1 MLVLLAAALAVPA
14 AASHAELAGLMPADD
29 AVKGFKAVNGTDQYC
44 ATANDLHLIYDG
56 GDGEYKTAGV
66 TEALQR
72 LYKSGKVVAT
82 VTVHKMGGDWK
93 KAKAFYAA
101 KQKGIAGK
109 TGYVTLSVK
118 NAGCYAP
125 APGNTLLGYSWTKHF
140 FVSYMIS
147 SQQDPAA
154 AQEFIKAVAGKMAK

>member
-1 MLVLLAAALAVPA
+1 
-14 AASHAELAGLMPADD
+14 MPADG
-29 AVKGFKAVNGTDQYC
+29 AVKGFKAVAGTDQYC
-44 ATANDLHLIYDG
+44 ATQNDLHLIYDG
-56 GDGEYKTAGV
+56 GDGEYKSAGV

-82 VTVHKMGGDWK
+82 VTIHKMGGDWK

-109 TGYVTLSVK
+109 PGFVAVPVK
-118 NAGCYAP
+118 SAGSYAP

-140 FVSYMIS
+140 FVSYTIS
-147 SQQDPAA
+147 SQQGTAA
-154 AQEFIKAVAGKMAK
+154 GQEFIKAVAGKMAK